1 MHLNHIYKFFL
12 FFVFIGLLY
21 CLFYIFLLEKNNLNG
36 QYWIK
41 NVEYVKDDIMH
52 QFENE
57 ERILIF
63 SGSNGMFGFNSLM
76 LEEVFGK
83 KTVNMAFNAGV
94 PFSYIV
100 HKIKKYAKQGD
111 VILLPLEYVHY
122 FREDHSTNSILD
134 MFTWN
139 KKYFYELHPIEK
151 IKVMF
156 AYTNNKILLDAF
168 LSILQSNTL
177 PKGVLKEKEIPKESV
192 LNRFKSNI
200 FKENKTIEYRFDT
213 LNQRGDVTNHNGTQ
227 KNLFKEKDIFYSSND
242 PISRSFIK
250 NHQELYEYS
259 IKNNFNIYYLHP
271 STMRNKNYN
280 LNKKMHRQ
288 KADALLLKLKGYNV
302 NILGNPI
309 KYNFEP
315 KYMYNTTYHLNQEGA
330 NLRTQYVITDL
341 TKFIKNQSNQERK

>member
-1 MHLNHIYKFFL
+1 M
-12 FFVFIGLLY
+12 
-21 CLFYIFLLEKNNLNG
+21 FYIFLLEKNNLNG

-76 LEEVFGK
+76 LEEAFGK

-122 FREDHSTNSILD
+122 FREDHSTNSVLD

-139 KKYFYELHPIEK
+139 KKYFYELSTVEK

-168 LSILQSNTL
+168 LSNFKSDTL
-177 PKGVLKEKEIPKESV
+177 PKGVLKEKEITKEDV
-192 LNRFKSNI
+192 LKRFKSNI
-200 FKENKTIEYRFDT
+200 FKESKIIEYRFDT
-213 LNQRGDVTNHNGTQ
+213 LNQRGDVTKHIETQ
-227 KNLFKEKDIFYSSND
+227 KNLFQKKDGFYSLNA
-242 PISRSFIK
+242 PISNSFIK
-250 NHQELYEYS
+250 NNQDLHEHS
-259 IKNNFNIYYLHP
+259 IKKNFKIYYLHP

-280 LNKKMHRQ
+280 LNKKTHRD
-288 KADALLLKLKGYNV
+288 KANALLLKLKDYDV
-302 NILGNPI
+302 NILGNPA

-315 KYMYNTTYHLNQEGA
+315 KYMHNTTYHLNQEGA
-330 NLRTQYVITDL
+330 NLRTERVITEL
-341 TKFIKNQSNQERK
+341 IKLMNNQFNKEEK